1 MYELLQGGSMVII
14 AILGIIMAISP
25 KSVAKK
31 SMQESKARLIVIRIM
46 GIVAAICAIFALILL
61 SMV

>member
-1 MYELLQGGSMVII
+1 MVII

-31 SMQESKARLIVIRIM
+31 SMQESKARMIVIRIM